1 MNNQNR
7 FSRLYQWL
15 RGLLLKLILANLST
29 YCVQTVY
36 ADVHPLCDENAPL
49 CTEVLDSLNYDG
61 KYTGHDE
68 PAVLFYSD
76 VPGSGN
82 SNVYML
88 TLPKDPPRLPKQDG
102 TGGTFN
108 FQLHPAFWFGM
119 AMCDDQSAPNPG
131 APCTPN
137 SDSNIFDNQNPG
149 APDYIGKHPGT
160 ALMEMQFYPPAGH
173 HGRRALAAIQT
184 SGVPR

>member
-1 MNNQNR
+1 MKNKK
-7 FSRLYQWL
+7 SASILYLWL
-15 RGLLLKLILANLST
+15 RGLLLTLSLANLSA
-29 YCVQTVY
+29 YSVQTAY
-36 ADVHPLCDENAPL
+36 AGVHPLCDENAPL

-68 PAVLFYSD
+68 PSVLFYSN

-82 SNVYML
+82 SNVYVL
-88 TLPKDPPRLPKQDG
+88 TLPKDPPKLPKQDG

-131 APCTPN
+131 QLCTPQRMPIT
-137 SDSNIFDNQNPG
+137 SANIQ
-149 APDYIGKHPGT
+149 APPSWKCSST
-160 ALMEMQFYPPAGH
+160 RPAG
-173 HGRRALAAIQT
+173 
-184 SGVPR
+184 